1 MSAARDLSSLRA
13 QRGNPGVHGLPRC
26 ARNDEGVLPSRIRL
40 KLQRADFALDVDLE
54 LPGQGITVLF
64 GVSGSGKTSLLRCVA
79 GLERTPGA
87 LVSIAG
93 ETWQDD
99 AAGVYLPTWQRPLG
113 YVFQEAS
120 LFEHLTVRSNLQ
132 FGLKRAKGADS
143 SASNAA
149 IDLLGIAALLER
161 KTSQLSGG
169 ERQRVAIARALAT
182 QPRLLLLD
190 EPLAAL
196 DHARRQ
202 DILPW
207 LERLRD
213 ELKIPMLYVTHSS
226 DEVARLA
233 DTLVVLD
240 EGRVKACGPVA
251 EVLAGLDIP
260 VVLGDDAGA
269 LLSARIEARDERWQ
283 LAQLTFNGGS
293 LWLRDT
299 GLPLGRQVR
308 VRVLA
313 RDVSIALDKP
323 SQTSIQNLLPCV
335 VQAIGPDKH
344 ASQTLIQLLCGQS
357 VLLARVTSRAANEL
371 QLLPGM
377 QVWAQVK
384 SVALVE

>member
-1 MSAARDLSSLRA
+1 M
-13 QRGNPGVHGLPRC
+13 
-26 ARNDEGVLPSRIRL
+26 RL
-40 KLQRADFALDVDLE
+40 KLQRAAFALDVDLE

-79 GLERTPGA
+79 GLERTPDA
-87 LVSIAG
+87 RVAIAG

-99 AAGVYLPTWQRPLG
+99 ATGIYLPTWQRPLG

-120 LFEHLTVRSNLQ
+120 LFEHLTVRGNLQ
-132 FGLKRAKGADS
+132 FGLQRAKDADS
-143 SASNAA
+143 SALNAA

-240 EGRVKACGPVA
+240 AGQVKACGPVA
-251 EVLAGLDIP
+251 EVLARLDIP

-269 LLSARIEARDERWQ
+269 LLSARIEERDERWQ
-283 LAQLTFNGGS
+283 LARLAFNGGS
-293 LWLRDT
+293 LWVRDT

-313 RDVSIALDKP
+313 RDVSIALDPP
-323 SQTSIQNLLPCV
+323 SQTSIQNVLPCV
-335 VQAIGPDKH
+335 VQAIGPDTH
-344 ASQTLIQLLCGQS
+344 ASQTLIQLQCGQS
-357 VLLARVTSRAANEL
+357 VLLARVTARAVDAL
-371 QLLPGM
+371 QLKPGM